1 MAHTQL
7 KNLSSNKYAKEL
19 RTPKYKPRVIKS
31 KKLYN
36 RKGDKNEIIKELQPV
51 GDD

>member
-7 KNLSSNKYAKEL
+7 KNLSSNKCAKEL
-19 RTPKYKPRVIKS
+19 RTPKYKPRIIKS